1 MCEWGPCSGQLYQ
14 AYLMLRGCVGLH
26 YPLLNIRFLHTHVCA
41 HTHAHTEQCRGSG
54 PRKVLLPV
62 FVPVINWRINVCLF
76 WTLINVPIL
85 GKARV
90 GQINQSSLHL
100 SLHVQNTSLCNPPL
114 SQLGPNVRPFHSQ
127 SGQIFVSS
135 SLPMHLTLS
144 RLIALCTGQTCY
156 LLV

>member
-1 MCEWGPCSGQLYQ
+1 MLWPTISSLSNAQRMCWPTL
-14 AYLMLRGCVGLH
+14 
-26 YPLLNIRFLHTHVCA
+26 PLVEHQVFTHTRT
-41 HTHAHTEQCRGSG
+41 HTVTIKAGEQCAV
-54 PRKVLLPV
+54 KVAQLKVVPPV

-76 WTLINVPIL
+76 WTPRDVPIL
-85 GKARV
+85 GKTRV
-90 GQINQSSLHL
+90 RQINQSSLHL
-100 SLHVQNTSLCNPPL
+100 SLHVQNASPWNPPL

-144 RLIALCTGQTCY
+144 RLIALCTGQMCY

>member
-1 MCEWGPCSGQLYQ
+1 MLWPTISSLSNAQRMCWPTL
-14 AYLMLRGCVGLH
+14 
-26 YPLLNIRFLHTHVCA
+26 PLVEHQVFTHTRA
-41 HTHAHTEQCRGSG
+41 HTHGDYKSRWTMCSQSG
-54 PRKVLLPV
+54 PLKVVPPV

-76 WTLINVPIL
+76 WTPRDVPIL
-85 GKARV
+85 GKTRV
-90 GQINQSSLHL
+90 RQINQSSLHL
-100 SLHVQNTSLCNPPL
+100 SLHVQNASPWNPPL

-144 RLIALCTGQTCY
+144 RLIALCTGQMCY